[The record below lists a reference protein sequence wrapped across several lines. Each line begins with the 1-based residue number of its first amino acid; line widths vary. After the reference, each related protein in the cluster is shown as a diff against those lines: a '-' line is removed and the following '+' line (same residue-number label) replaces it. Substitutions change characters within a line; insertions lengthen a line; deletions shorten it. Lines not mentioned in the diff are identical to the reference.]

1 MLDVSLPTS
10 SRRLTESKFVVFL
23 RDFKPE
29 MLAFMHDFRVLF
41 DNNQG
46 ERDVRMVKMT
56 PLNLLQLNSPQT
68 QAATA
73 AGNVIVTAGAGS
85 GKTRTLVGRYL
96 WLLETGVPLRGI
108 VAITFTEKA
117 AREMRTRIRKAITDW
132 LGQAPPSLPHSLTS
146 TPSHPHTPPPPSSFW
161 EATFADLDA
170 ARIGTIHSLCAQI
183 LREHPVE
190 AAGLGFMPRFSVL
203 EEGRAAVLRA
213 RAVEDGL
220 AWAADDD
227 TASYLFRALGELGLR
242 TAISTLLEKRLDT
255 GVAFERLTDDPL
267 RGWSDALLGWL
278 DARMGAPEWS
288 SILDDLAGVGA
299 DDPTD
304 KMEVARQAVLAHAD
318 AAETARRQGDV
329 GAALAELA
337 ALRAATTLSG
347 RKSNWPGD
355 TLVAAKEGTRAL
367 RAYFDERLAPLANPK
382 KPASWELDAQV
393 AGLIWSLHATYRH
406 ALKSYARAQRAEN
419 ALDFDDLEAG
429 GLALLREPIVRAT
442 WQKNIRAVLVDEFQD
457 TNERQRQIVYALSG
471 FAKSQTSNP
480 KSQTSIL
487 FVVGDSK
494 QSIYRFRGADVTVFR
509 HVQEDVADAG
519 GQVIPL
525 DLTFRAHRALVEDTN
540 RLLAPILGE
549 AERPGR
555 PYEVPFTP
563 LRAHRPDPR
572 TGIVAPFVE
581 FHLGL
586 GPRAYEGRQ
595 AAAAGLATRLL
606 ELHAQET
613 VAWKDVA
620 LLFRASTAF
629 PVYEDEF
636 ERAGIPFVTVAGRG
650 FYDRPEVR
658 DLLNALLA
666 VTDPTDD
673 LALVGFL
680 RSPAV
685 GLSDAA
691 LYLLRFPPPAVA
703 RPGLDNP
710 GHSHKP
716 CMIWAVLNHP
726 ALPDVV
732 PPDDLPRALRG
743 RDLVSEL
750 HDLAGR
756 VSVATLL
763 KRLLDRTPS
772 SERRAALQAVK
783 GGARAQRNVDKL
795 LADAHTSGLVSA
807 REFAEYVR
815 TLRDVGARE
824 SEAPTEAGSA
834 VQLMTV
840 HKAKGL
846 EFSIVVIADASHAGH
861 GRPVDILLDEQL
873 GVTVNLRSKNLQDKD
888 QRPAAH
894 RLATLRN
901 AERDEA
907 ENRRLLYVAATRA
920 REKLLI
926 SGYTK
931 ILKGGRLSLSGW
943 LKLIGQVAGLD
954 DVTVA
959 GTPCD
964 AQELSLRENIR
975 CVLYPWQE
983 EDQPPQKPGFQEET
997 RFRSSL
1003 PSYPVVDDLV
1013 ATPVTSPSTSTDPK
1027 LGTRESDP
1035 PPRVWRVVPT
1045 AQRPEGPAW
1054 VVGSLVHA
1062 SLCHWRFP
1070 DRPGLEDFLHPFA
1083 LETGMT
1089 DPQEIRRTIT
1099 EARRLLAHLQ
1109 AHPLYA
1115 ELDQVERHHEVPY
1128 AIEVGGVSKSG
1139 IVDLLCRSDNGWT
1152 LVEFKTDKLR
1162 PEADLKAHIREKRYD
1177 RQVEEYVAAT
1187 TALLGARPRALL
1199 VFLNVGGRVKVVEVG
1214 GRRLAMGK

>member
-1 MLDVSLPTS
+1 MAE
-10 SRRLTESKFVVFL
+10 RVV
-23 RDFKPE
+23 
-29 MLAFMHDFRVLF
+29 
-41 DNNQG
+41 
-46 ERDVRMVKMT
+46 T
-56 PLNLLQLNSPQT
+56 PFSLLQLDSSQT
-68 QAATA
+68 QAATTP
-73 AGNVIVTAGAGS
+73 GNVVVTAGAGS
-85 GKTRTLVGRYL
+85 GKTRTLVARYL

-108 VAITFTEKA
+108 IAITFTEKA

-132 LGQAPPSLPHSLTS
+132 LGQASPTPPHPHTPSLPHSHT
-146 TPSHPHTPPPPSSFW
+146 HTPPHSFW
-161 EATFADLDA
+161 EAAFADLDA

-190 AAGLGFMPRFSVL
+190 AAGLGFMPRFGVL

-220 AWAADDD
+220 AWAANDD
-227 TASYLFRALGELGLR
+227 TASYLFRALGEFGLR
-242 TAISTLLEKRLDT
+242 TAVSTLLEKRLDT

-267 RGWSDALLGWL
+267 QGWSDALLGWL
-278 DARMGAPEWS
+278 DARLGAPEWS
-288 SILDDLAGVGA
+288 TILDDLTGMCA
-299 DDPTD
+299 DDPAD
-304 KMEVARQAVLAHAD
+304 KMEIARQSVLAHAE
-318 AAETARRQGDV
+318 AAETAWRQGDV

-337 ALRAATTLSG
+337 PLRAATTLGG
-347 RKSNWPGD
+347 RKGNWPGD
-355 TLVAAKEGTRAL
+355 TLAVAKEAMRAL
-367 RAYFDERLAPLANPK
+367 RTYFDERLAPLANPK

-406 ALKSYARAQRAEN
+406 ALKSYARARRAEN

-429 GLALLREPIVRAT
+429 GLALLREPTIRAT

-471 FAKSQTSNP
+471 FTQNALHVSRFTQHVSP
-480 KSQTSIL
+480 RSL

-509 HVQEDVADAG
+509 HVQEDVTNAG

-555 PYEVPFTP
+555 PYKVPFAP
-563 LRAHRPDPR
+563 LRAFRPDPR
-572 TGIVAPFVE
+572 PGIIAPFVE

-595 AAAAGLATRLL
+595 AAADGLALRLL
-606 ELHAQET
+606 ELHAQE
-613 VAWKDVA
+613 AIEWKDVA

-629 PVYEDEF
+629 PVYEDGL

-650 FYDRPEVR
+650 FYDRPEIR

-666 VTDPTDD
+666 VADPADD

-691 LYLLRFPPPAVA
+691 LYLLRFPPPEIV
-703 RPGLDNP
+703 RPGLPNP
-710 GHSHKP
+710 DQGHDIKRDVRRLP
-716 CMIWAVLNHP
+716 CVVWSVLNHP
-726 ALPDVV
+726 ALSDIL

-743 RDLVSEL
+743 RDLVDEL
-750 HDLAGR
+750 HNLSGR

-763 KRLLDRTPS
+763 KRLLDQAHSTS
-772 SERRAALQAVK
+772 SPPRVLAVAGQAHSTSSGQPQKARVVLRAVR
-783 GGARAQRNVDKL
+783 GGPRAQRNVDKL
-795 LADAHTSGLVSA
+795 LADAHTSGLVSV

-846 EFSIVVIADASHAGH
+846 EFPIVVIADAAHAGH
-861 GRPVDILLDEQL
+861 GRLLDILLDEQL
-873 GVTVNLRSKNLQDKD
+873 GVTVNLRDKNLPDKD
-888 QRPAAH
+888 HRPAAF
-894 RLATLRN
+894 RLATLRH

-907 ENRRLLYVAATRA
+907 ENHRLLYVAATRA
-920 REKLLI
+920 REKLLV
-926 SGYTK
+926 SGHTR
-931 ILKGGRLSLSGW
+931 ILKGGGLSLAGW
-943 LKLIGQVAGLD
+943 LKLLGQVAGLD

-959 GTPCD
+959 GTPGE
-964 AQELSLRENIR
+964 AQKLSLGGDVG
-975 CVLYPWQE
+975 CVFYPWQE
-983 EDQPPQKPGFQEET
+983 GVGQVSVPAEKE
-997 RFRSSL
+997 L

-1013 ATPVTSPSTSTDPK
+1013 APLGASPSLGIGPK
-1027 LGTRESDP
+1027 LGARETDP

-1045 AQRPEGPAW
+1045 AQKPEGPAW
-1054 VVGSLVHA
+1054 VVGSLVHSA
-1062 SLCHWRFP
+1062 LRYWRFP
-1070 DRPGLEDFLHPFA
+1070 DQPGLEDFLRPFA
-1083 LETGMT
+1083 LEAGLT
-1089 DPQEIRRTIT
+1089 DPEEIRRTIA
-1099 EARRLLAHLQ
+1099 EARRLLGRFQ
-1109 AHPLYA
+1109 VHPLHA
-1115 ELDQVERHHEVPY
+1115 ELDRAERYHELPY
-1128 AIEVGGVSKSG
+1128 AVEVDGAPRSG
-1139 IVDLLCRSDNGWT
+1139 IVDLLCRSDDGWT
-1152 LVEFKTDKLR
+1152 LVEFKTDQLR
-1162 PEADLKAHIREKRYD
+1162 AEADLKAYIREKRYD
-1177 RQVEEYVAAT
+1177 EQVGGYIAAT
-1187 TALLGARPRALL
+1187 TAILGDRPRAVL
-1199 VFLNVGGRVKVVEVG
+1199 VFLNVGGWVKVVKVG
-1214 GRRLAMGK
+1214 GDEWPWGNSREA